1 MLSFLNVAILA
12 DPAPQINPRVKE
24 SLFIY
29 VDDAALII
37 SVLIDF
43 FRQLVHSFF
52 DVERLIGVQ
61 GNPRELDRGKRLP
74 LLEHLVSLGMVKDR
88 RRIEHLLELLR
99 DTSAQSG
106 GLR

>member
-1 MLSFLNVAILA
+1 M
-12 DPAPQINPRVKE
+12 
-24 SLFIY
+24 SLFID

-37 SVLIDF
+37 SVLIDL

-61 GNPRELDRGKRLP
+61 GNPRELDRGKHLP
-74 LLEHLVSLGMVKDR
+74 LLEHLVRLGMVKDR